1 MVSCSTSGVL
11 LEDGC
16 YVKKKKKKGEG
27 SLVGVPIEQ
36 VVVKMSP
43 EEIKAERKEEV
54 AATKAVTGGG
64 S

>member
-1 MVSCSTSGVL
+1 M
-11 LEDGC
+11 
-16 YVKKKKKKGEG
+16 
-27 SLVGVPIEQ
+27 VGVPIEQ

-43 EEIKAERKEEV
+43 EEIKAKRKEEV

>member
-11 LEDGC
+11 LEGGC
-16 YVKKKKKKGEG
+16 YVKKKEENGEG

-43 EEIKAERKEEV
+43 EEIKAKRKEEV